1 MTAMPQ
7 QFEGESITMKTRI
20 YLRAL
25 GFLLLS
31 AIVLVIVLIFYYPAI
46 LTGFA
51 GILIPMGLFGML
63 LLSFYLL
70 ILSTKS

>member
-1 MTAMPQ
+1 MTTTTQ
-7 QFEGESITMKTRI
+7 NLEGDVITMKTRVF
-20 YLRAL
+20 LRMT

-31 AIVLVIVLIFYYPAI
+31 AIIFIVVLIFYYPAI
-46 LTGFA
+46 LTGFS
-51 GILIPMGLFGML
+51 GILIPVGLFGML